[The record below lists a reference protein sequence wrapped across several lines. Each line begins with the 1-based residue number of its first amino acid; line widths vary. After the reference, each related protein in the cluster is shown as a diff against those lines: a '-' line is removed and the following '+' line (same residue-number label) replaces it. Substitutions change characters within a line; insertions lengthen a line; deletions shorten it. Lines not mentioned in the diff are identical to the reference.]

1 MIDRVEIDLAISSH
15 VVWRTKLKQL
25 LVAGEPETDV
35 ETIRRDDCCTFGK
48 WLDSLEADEQ
58 KDELIAKVRDLHT
71 AFHLAAGEV
80 AELALTR
87 DIDGADAMLSPTGK
101 YTAASEDLLLAL
113 EDWRA
118 ALV

>member
-25 LVAGEPETDV
+25 LLAGEHEADV
-35 ETIRRDDCCTFGK
+35 ESIRRDDCCTFGK

-58 KDELIAKVRDLHT
+58 KNELISKVRGLHA

-80 AELALTR
+80 AELALAH
-87 DIDGADAMLSPTGK
+87 DLNGAEAMLSPTGK
-101 YTAASEDLLLAL
+101 FTAASESLLLAL
-113 EDWRA
+113 
-118 ALV
+118 